1 MTVLQLS
8 VRKVGR
14 RSLCFSLVCWLVKGS
29 FIYPIHHN
37 RRLKSSCN
45 NNQYESY
52 QFCSPKARCFA
63 MEQVAKKAKI
73 IDVADPES
81 KEQEWAN
88 VKGVMLDLSVTCHV
102 ELSCIPGAPEAVEK
116 LLASDIKVRFVTN
129 TTKKCKDV
137 LLSELQKAGFQGLTP
152 DLLFTSASAT
162 RAVVE
167 RAGLRPYLLV
177 EPALEPDFEGVNTAD
192 PNAVVVGLAPSRF
205 NYPHMNQA
213 FRLAMGGAKVVAI
226 HKGKYWRDAGGG
238 LSLGPGPFV
247 EYAAGVE
254 AQVVGKPT
262 PSFFQS
268 ALDDM
273 GIQADE
279 CVMIGDDLR
288 DDVGGAMQCGIAGI
302 LVRTGKFLAK
312 DESNTEI
319 MPTAVHDSVVTA
331 IEDILSCTNIK
342 A

>member
-1 MTVLQLS
+1 
-8 VRKVGR
+8 
-14 RSLCFSLVCWLVKGS
+14 
-29 FIYPIHHN
+29 
-37 RRLKSSCN
+37 
-45 NNQYESY
+45 
-52 QFCSPKARCFA
+52 

-88 VKGVMLDLSVTCHV
+88 VKGVMLDLSGTCHV

-205 NYPHMNQA
+205 DYPHMNQA

-226 HKGKYWRDAGGG
+226 HKGKYWRDA
-238 LSLGPGPFV
+238 
-247 EYAAGVE
+247 AGVE

-273 GIQADE
+273 GIQADV
-279 CVMIGDDLR
+279 CVMIGDDLK

-331 IEDILSCTNIK
+331 IEEILSCTNK
-342 A
+342 RA